1 MGVVEET
8 RVFESRDF
16 LPTTLIKGATVV
28 NAKDEKLGKIE
39 EIMIDSERGR
49 IAYAVIAS
57 DCFLGMSCKLFAIPW
72 ESLERNRDDY
82 ILRVDKSVLENSPGI
97 DEDAWSLTRGELA
110 DVYKRCG
117 IQPYWDSNIMAKKA
131 TLRRTSVKI
140 QLHNKYV
147 RCAIRNTLQ
156 QWLIQKKIKI
166 DNNDVVGKP
175 TVWFL

>member
-49 IAYAVIAS
+49 IAYAVIAF
-57 DCFLGMSCKLFAIPW
+57 DCFLGMRYKLFAIPW

-82 ILRVDKSVLENSPGI
+82 ILRVDKSVLKNSPGI

-117 IQPYWDSNIMAKKA
+117 IQPYWKSNIMVKKA
-131 TLRRTSVKI
+131 TWKKTPTGYESECTHCGTTNFSKDPTAQQVCKMC
-140 QLHNKYV
+140 NKEYL
-147 RCAIRNTLQ
+147 A
-156 QWLIQKKIKI
+156 
-166 DNNDVVGKP
+166 
-175 TVWFL
+175 TVAHTEED